1 MWCHLEG
8 AESAWN
14 GLKWVKMSWHLCT
27 GKSSS
32 NNYDVVDGRLI
43 PRRHHADLLRPRL
56 DLVLCHSNK
65 VELHSPSSTS
75 KPVTKVTRSRVKNT
89 EWNRTDATYTKV
101 NTVRTQFWN
110 WGRESRL
117 REQNSHL
124 SKLRHFPFRKNNKPF
139 HCLSFL
145 IVPVKKMSKSL
156 FWPQNPLEMLVH
168 HSYVVFGTFGI
179 WSNHRAHIFY
189 PNHFFR

>member
-1 MWCHLEG
+1 
-8 AESAWN
+8 
-14 GLKWVKMSWHLCT
+14 MSWHLCT

-43 PRRHHADLLRPRL
+43 PRCHHADLLRPRL

-145 IVPVKKMSKSL
+145 IVPVKKNVKKPFLATKSIRNACAPFLCGLWHLWYLKQSPSSHFLSKS
-156 FWPQNPLEMLVH
+156 
-168 HSYVVFGTFGI
+168 
-179 WSNHRAHIFY
+179 
-189 PNHFFR
+189 FFK